1 MAVIHG
7 ANLQVDV
14 HAVGDRGV
22 DLTLDAFRTAAGSDR
37 EVARCRHRIEHF
49 MFRRESRIRRAA
61 DLAVWN
67 TDLRTVRTTAEV
79 DRLQVVAMYVSG
91 QPTWTVPPVPA
102 PVDPS
107 QWVKSHARFWL
118 QVTLSNELAADA
130 VCGVRPD
137 CVRLRLATGPARRRL
152 LCACRPC
159 ERSAETENGTYS
171 RPSDACIRVGEGSE
185 FLSFSYNGRRKTRPF
200 DFGIEVRSCR

>member
-130 VCGVRPD
+130 VCGFGLTAFS
-137 CVRLRLATGPARRRL
+137 CVWLP
-152 LCACRPC
+152 
-159 ERSAETENGTYS
+159 
-171 RPSDACIRVGEGSE
+171 
-185 FLSFSYNGRRKTRPF
+185 GRRGAGCSAPAGLASVQRKLKTGHTRDPPTLASGSAR
-200 DFGIEVRSCR
+200 DQNSYHSVTMGGAKRVPSTSA